1 MILRRL
7 SNAALASNG
16 AWLFAAALIAALMLA
31 PLLSLLLIGMQES
44 GGLWPHLM
52 AYVLPEAVK
61 QTLLL
66 LLGVGVLVCG
76 IGLGAAWLVTAYRFP
91 GRGLLE
97 WALLLPLAV
106 PTYVAAYAY
115 MDILHPLGPVQSSLR
130 ALLGLSSPRDL
141 QLPDIRSLWGC
152 VLLLGLV
159 LYSYVYVA
167 ARAMFLLQPASLI
180 EAAQTLGAGRARIFF
195 SVALPL
201 ARPGIAVGVSL
212 ALMETLNDI
221 GAAEFLGVR
230 TITVSIY
237 STWINRASLPGAVQ
251 IALVMLVFVATLV
264 LLERWGR
271 RRRDEQTASET
282 VRVMPPREIS
292 GIRGGLLFALGFLPV
307 LLGFVLPA
315 LFLLAQ
321 SVARIRLNGFP
332 ARIWEETLNT
342 FQISFLATCL
352 AMIFGFLLAY
362 TARLVPGQASM
373 LSLRLAGLGYAIP
386 GTVLGIGLLGPMT
399 GLDQWMDQAWRDVFG
414 AAPAVLMMGS
424 GFALIYA
431 YVARFLV
438 IAAGGIEAGF
448 AQISRSVDEA
458 ADSLGADRATRMA
471 RIHLPL
477 VMPALASAALLIF
490 VDCMKELPATLLLRP
505 AGFET
510 LATHL
515 YAEAARGSYEDGA
528 IAALLIVLVGL
539 LPIIFLARLGRR
551 FAQTEDDAAL
561 AQARYL
567 PSV

>member
-16 AWLFAAALIAALMLA
+16 AWLIAAALIAALMLA
-31 PLLSLLLIGMQES
+31 PILSLFHIATQGS

-52 AYVLPEAVK
+52 AYVLPDAVR
-61 QTLLL
+61 QTLILL
-66 LLGVGVLVCG
+66 IGVGITVSV
-76 IGLGAAWLVTAYRFP
+76 IGLGTAWLVTAYRFP
-91 GRGLLE
+91 GRGVLE

-106 PTYVAAYAY
+106 PTYVIAYAY
-115 MDILHPLGPVQSSLR
+115 MDILHPLGPVQGGLR
-130 ALLGLSSPRDL
+130 ALLGLESPGDL
-141 QLPDIRSLWGC
+141 QLPDIRSLWGLI
-152 VLLLGLV
+152 LLLGLV
-159 LYSYVYVA
+159 LYAYVYVA

-180 EAAQTLGAGRARIFF
+180 EAAQSLGAGPARIFVK
-195 SVALPL
+195 VALPL

-230 TITVSIY
+230 SITVSIY
-237 STWINRASLPGAVQ
+237 ATWVNRDSLPGAVQ
-251 IALVMLVFVATLV
+251 IALILLLFVAVLI

-271 RRRDEQTASET
+271 RRRDEQMASET
-282 VRVMPPREIS
+282 TRVMPPREVQGAR
-292 GIRGGLLFALGFLPV
+292 GIMLFALGAVPV
-307 LLGFVLPA
+307 LLGFVMPA
-315 LFLLAQ
+315 LYLLAQ

-332 ARIWEETLNT
+332 ARIWEEALNT
-342 FQISFLATCL
+342 FQISLAATCL
-352 AMIFGFLLAY
+352 AMLLGFVLAY
-362 TARLVPGQASM
+362 TVRLVPGRPS
-373 LSLRLAGLGYAIP
+373 LVSLRLAGLGYAIP
-386 GTVLGIGLLGPMT
+386 GTVLGIGLLGPMS
-399 GLDQWMDQAWRDVFG
+399 GFDLWMDGMWRDLFG
-414 AAPAVLMMGS
+414 AAPAFLMMGS

-438 IAAGGIEAGF
+438 IGAGGIEAGF

-458 ADSLGADRATRMA
+458 ADTLGADRASRMTLV
-471 RIHLPL
+471 HLPL

-551 FAQTEDDAAL
+551 FARSEDDAAL
-561 AQARYL
+561 AQERYL